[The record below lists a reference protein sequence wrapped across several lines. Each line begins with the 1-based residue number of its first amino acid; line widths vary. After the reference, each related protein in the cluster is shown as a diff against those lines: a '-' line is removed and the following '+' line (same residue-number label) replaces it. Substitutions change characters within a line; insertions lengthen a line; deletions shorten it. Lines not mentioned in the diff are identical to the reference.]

1 MTSEPSTNTGTGS
14 MSDAATLELA
24 PSDHPHRM
32 EPFDRWNRALVETVH
47 PSDWTNPTPSG
58 RYHLVV
64 VGAGTGGLVS
74 AAIAASLGGRV
85 ALVER
90 HHMGGD
96 CLTIGCVPSKGVIRA
111 ARAWQQAREAAHRFG
126 GPPVGDAPG
135 DFGVAM
141 ERMRRLRAGIAPV
154 DGAQR
159 FKDLGV
165 DVYLGEAR
173 FTGPDTVEVGG
184 TTLNFRRAI
193 IATGGRASMIP
204 VPGLDEVGFLTNAT
218 VFSLTELP
226 ARLLVIGGGP
236 IGCELAQSFRRM
248 GSDVTVV
255 HADPHLLPREDGD
268 AARIVEEALVREGV
282 KVINAAQLKK
292 ASRQGELRILEVEQ
306 DGKTLTLEGEAILL
320 AAGRAPNVEGL
331 GLEVAGV
338 EYTKKGVTVDDRL
351 RTTSKRIWA
360 VGDVATPYQ
369 FTHVADH
376 MARIAVQNA
385 LFFGRKKFSDLVI
398 PWVTYTSPEVA
409 HVGHTPDTAR
419 KAGIEVDTVKVALDD
434 VDRAVLDGEDE
445 GFLKVHVE
453 KGKDRIVGAT
463 LVAEHAG
470 EMIGTLTLA
479 ITKGIGL
486 GGIAGIIQPYPTQAD
501 VIVKAANQWRKGKL
515 TPMVKRLFAFLFRV
529 TG

>member
-1 MTSEPSTNTGTGS
+1 MSNPNPQREMGLLDHVEVDGS
-14 MSDAATLELA
+14 L
-24 PSDHPHRM
+24 DHPHRM
-32 EPFDRWNRALVETVH
+32 EPFDRYNRELVETVH
-47 PSDWTNPTPSG
+47 PSNWTNPTPSG

-85 ALVER
+85 ALIER
-90 HHMGGD
+90 HLMGGD
-96 CLTIGCVPSKGVIRA
+96 CLNIGCVPSKGIIRA
-111 ARAWQQAREAAHRFG
+111 ARAWHAAGDAAARFG
-126 GPPVGDAPG
+126 GPPLGTNPG
-135 DFGVAM
+135 NFGVAM
-141 ERMRRLRAGIAPV
+141 ERMRRIRAGIAPV
-154 DGAQR
+154 DGAER
-159 FKDLGV
+159 FKGLGV

-173 FTGPDTVEVGG
+173 FTGPDTVEVEGA
-184 TTLNFRRAI
+184 TLHFRRAI
-193 IATGGRASMIP
+193 IATGGRASILP
-204 VPGLDEVGFLTNAT
+204 VPGLSEVGVLTNET

-226 ARLLVIGGGP
+226 PRLVVIGGGP

-248 GSDVTVV
+248 GSEVTVV

-268 AARIVEEALVREGV
+268 AARVVEAALVREGV
-282 KVINAAQLKK
+282 RVMNGARL
-292 ASRQGELRILEVEQ
+292 LRAYRKDDLRALEVEWE
-306 DGKTLTLEGEAILL
+306 GSTHTLEGEAILL
-320 AAGRAPNVEGL
+320 AAGRTPNVDGL
-331 GLEVAGV
+331 GLEAAGV
-338 EYTKKGVTVDDRL
+338 EFTKKGVTVDDRL
-351 RTTSKRIWA
+351 RTTSKRIYA

-385 LFFGRKKFSDLVI
+385 LFFGRKTFSDLVI

-409 HVGHTPDTAR
+409 HVGHSPESAA
-419 KAGIEVDTVKVALDD
+419 KAGIQVDTVKVALDD
-434 VDRAVLDGEDE
+434 VDRAVLDGEEE
-445 GFLKVHVE
+445 GFLKVHVV
-453 KGKDRIVGAT
+453 KGKDTIVGAT

-515 TPMVKRLFAFLFRV
+515 TPAVKRLFALLFRL

>member
-1 MTSEPSTNTGTGS
+1 MSNPSPHSEMGILDPVEADGF
-14 MSDAATLELA
+14 
-24 PSDHPHRM
+24 PDHPHRM
-32 EPFDRWNRALVETVH
+32 EPFDRYNRALVETVH
-47 PSDWTNPTPSG
+47 PSSWTNPNPSG

-85 ALVER
+85 ALIER
-90 HHMGGD
+90 HLMGGD
-96 CLTIGCVPSKGVIRA
+96 CLNIGCVPSKGIIRA
-111 ARAWQQAREAAHRFG
+111 ARAWHAASDASARFG
-126 GPPVGDAPG
+126 GPPVGTTPG

-141 ERMRRLRAGIAPV
+141 ERMRRIRAGIAPV
-154 DGAQR
+154 DGAER
-159 FKDLGV
+159 FKGLGV
-165 DVYLGEAR
+165 DVYLGDAR
-173 FTGPDTVEVGG
+173 FTGPETVEVAGA
-184 TTLNFRRAI
+184 TLHFRRAI
-193 IATGGRASMIP
+193 IATGGRASMLP
-204 VPGLDEVGFLTNAT
+204 VPGLSEVGALTNET

-226 ARLLVIGGGP
+226 PRLLVIGGGP

-248 GSDVTVV
+248 GSEVTVV
-255 HADPHLLPREDGD
+255 HADPHLLPREDED
-268 AARIVEEALVREGV
+268 AARVVEAALVREGV
-282 KVINAAQLKK
+282 QVMNGARL
-292 ASRQGELRILEVEQ
+292 LRAYRKEDLRALEVEWE
-306 DGKTLTLEGEAILL
+306 GSTHTLEGEAILL
-320 AAGRAPNVEGL
+320 AAGRTPNVDGL
-331 GLEVAGV
+331 GLEAAGV
-338 EYTKKGVTVDDRL
+338 EFTKSGVNVDDRL
-351 RTTSKRIWA
+351 RTTSKRIYA

-409 HVGHTPDTAR
+409 HVGHSPESAA

-434 VDRAVLDGEDE
+434 VDRAVLDGEEE

-515 TPMVKRLFAFLFRV
+515 TPAVKRLFALLFRL

>member
-1 MTSEPSTNTGTGS
+1 MTAPMPE
-14 MSDAATLELA
+14 AAPRELA
-24 PSDHPHRM
+24 PSDHPHPM

-85 ALVER
+85 ALIER

-96 CLTIGCVPSKGVIRA
+96 CLNIGCVPSKGVIRA
-111 ARAWQQAREAAHRFG
+111 ARAWHQAREAAARFG
-126 GPPVGDAPG
+126 GPPVGEAPG
-135 DFGVAM
+135 DFGAAM

-154 DGAQR
+154 DGAAR
-159 FKDLGV
+159 FRDLGV
-165 DVYLGEAR
+165 DVYLGQAR
-173 FTGPDTVEVGG
+173 FTGPDRVEVDG
-184 TTLNFRRAI
+184 TTLEFRRAI
-193 IATGGRASMIP
+193 VATGGRASMIP
-204 VPGLDEVGFLTNAT
+204 VPGLDEVGALTNES

-226 ARLLVIGGGP
+226 PRLLVIGGGP

-248 GSDVTVV
+248 GSEVTVV
-255 HADPHLLPREDGD
+255 HADPHLLPREDAD
-268 AARIVEEALVREGV
+268 AARIVEAALVREGV
-282 KVINAAQLKK
+282 KVLNGAKLKAARRK
-292 ASRQGELRILEVEQ
+292 GEIRSLEVEHQ
-306 DGKTLTLEGEAILL
+306 GRTLTLDGEAILL

-331 GLEVAGV
+331 GLEAAGV
-338 EYTKKGVTVDDRL
+338 EFTRTGITVDDRL
-351 RTTSKRIWA
+351 RTTSRRIWA

-385 LFFGRKKFSDLVI
+385 LFFGRKRFSDLVI

-409 HVGHTPDTAR
+409 HVGHSPETAA
-419 KAGIEVDTVKVALDD
+419 KAGIDVDTVRVALDD

-453 KGKDRIVGAT
+453 RGKDRIVGAT

-515 TPMVKRLFAFLFRV
+515 TPTVKRLFALLFRI

>member
-1 MTSEPSTNTGTGS
+1 MTSQASISTEAPS
-14 MSDAATLELA
+14 MDDVATQELA
-24 PSDHPHRM
+24 PLDHPHRM
-32 EPFDRWNRALVETVH
+32 EPFDHWNRALVQAVH
-47 PSDWTNPTPSG
+47 PSNWTNPTPSG

-85 ALVER
+85 ALIER

-96 CLTIGCVPSKGVIRA
+96 CLNIGCVPSKGVIRA
-111 ARAWQQAREAAHRFG
+111 ARAWHQAREAEARFG
-126 GPPVGDAPG
+126 GPPVGDVPG

-154 DGAQR
+154 DSAER
-159 FKDLGV
+159 FKGLGV
-165 DVYLGEAR
+165 DVYLGDAR

-184 TTLNFRRAI
+184 ATLTFRRAI

-204 VPGLDEVGFLTNAT
+204 VPGLDEVGVLTNET

-226 ARLLVIGGGP
+226 PRLLVIGGGP

-248 GSDVTVV
+248 GSEVTVV
-255 HADPHLLPREDGD
+255 HADPHLLPREDAD

-282 KVINAAQLKK
+282 RVLNGVKLKG
-292 ASRQGELRILEVEQ
+292 ARREGELRMLEVEKE
-306 DGKTLTLEGEAILL
+306 GRALTLEGDAILL
-320 AAGRAPNVEGL
+320 AAGRTPNVDGL
-331 GLEVAGV
+331 GLEAAGV
-338 EYTKKGVTVDDRL
+338 EYTRKGITVDDQL
-351 RTTSKRIWA
+351 RTSSKRIWA

-409 HVGHTPDTAR
+409 HVGHTLDSAA
-419 KAGIEVDTVKVALDD
+419 KAGIQVDTVKVALDD
-434 VDRAVLDGEDE
+434 VDRAILDGEEE

-515 TPMVKRLFAFLFRV
+515 TPTVKRVFAFLFRI